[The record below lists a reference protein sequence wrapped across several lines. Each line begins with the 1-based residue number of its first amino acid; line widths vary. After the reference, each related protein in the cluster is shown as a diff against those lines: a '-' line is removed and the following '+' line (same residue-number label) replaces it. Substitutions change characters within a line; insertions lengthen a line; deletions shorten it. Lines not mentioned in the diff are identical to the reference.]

1 MLADLF
7 WVLLTWAIAGAVLI
21 GLGCLVLNL
30 FSRDYVLTDAFWSG
44 LCLAVAA
51 LQVWHFFKPVNL
63 AATLGLILAGA
74 AGIVWHRSR
83 LYELLR
89 SEKQAGVWGWLIYAI
104 ILISLAFRALGPCD
118 HFDTGLYGASALRW
132 ILTYPVVPGLAN
144 LHHRFGFNSSGFLS
158 IAALG
163 QGPWRDLGHHL
174 FAGLLVG
181 AFWTVVGPRVIRV
194 LRGGA
199 ASATDWFHA
208 ILLIPAIYWTTRA
221 RVVGTMTDVPA
232 CIVALA
238 GAAILF
244 EQLELKRGGDN
255 SSGRGIP
262 VRTLTAITLFSLAT
276 TMKLSLAV
284 FALLATIVGITLL
297 WFSSSTMRD
306 RWKWVGGSILLCSLL
321 IVPWLASNVV
331 LTGYPLYPS
340 TILGAPVDW
349 RVSSSLG
356 QLDSAEIK
364 WWARRPFVPMEEAQA
379 RPWLKDWFARNLV
392 GRESFQVPL
401 ALSVLGLGGITVT
414 LFRKRWKRL
423 GPWLWLLLPSIAG
436 VVFWFTAAPV
446 PRFGEAAIWA
456 TAAVLGT
463 AAVFSIAPDDASP
476 GRQRV
481 VCLGVILLSAW
492 CIGPHRLWSSVY
504 KPLLTAGRLASLPK
518 ASVAQV
524 TTQHG
529 LTIYWRT
536 GGQQCWDAAI
546 PCTPYFDETLDLRR
560 AGDMASGFKSD
571 RNDRDSDVKTA
582 WPNPKCAATS
592 TCEIHILGQE
602 SKDYGGE

>member
-1 MLADLF
+1 MLAGLV
-7 WVLLTWAIAGAVLI
+7 WVLLTWAIASAVLI

-30 FSRDYVLTDAFWSG
+30 FSRDYVPTDAFWSG

-51 LQVWHFFKPVNL
+51 LQVWHLFEPVNL
-63 AATLGLILAGA
+63 AATLGLILAGTV
-74 AGIVWHRSR
+74 GILWHRSR

-89 SEKQAGVWGWLIYAI
+89 SEKQVGVWGWLIYAA
-104 ILISLAFRALGPCD
+104 ILISLALRALGPCD

-144 LHHRFGFNSSGFLS
+144 LHHRFGFNSSSFLS
-158 IAALG
+158 IAAFG
-163 QGPWRDLGHHL
+163 QGPWLDLGHHL

-181 AFWTVVGPRVIRV
+181 AFWAMVGPRVIRV
-194 LRGGA
+194 LRGGS

-208 ILLIPAIYWTTRA
+208 ILLIPATYWTTRA
-221 RVVGTMTDVPA
+221 HVVGTMTDVPA

-238 GAAILF
+238 GACILF
-244 EQLELKRGGDN
+244 EQLERKRGDDN
-255 SSGRGIP
+255 SSSHSIR
-262 VRTLTAITLFSLAT
+262 VRTITAITLLSLAT

-297 WFSSSTMRD
+297 WFSSPTMRD

-321 IVPWLASNVV
+321 IVPWLASNAV

-349 RVSSSLG
+349 KVSPSLCR
-356 QLDSAEIK
+356 LDSTEIK
-364 WWARRPFVPMEEAQA
+364 WWSRRPFVPTEEAQV
-379 RPWLKDWFARNLV
+379 RPWLKDWFLRNIR
-392 GRESFQVPL
+392 GREPFQVPL
-401 ALSVLGLGGITVT
+401 ILSVLGL
-414 LFRKRWKRL
+414 
-423 GPWLWLLLPSIAG
+423 AG
-436 VVFWFTAAPV
+436 AAPA

-463 AAVFSIAPDDASP
+463 VAILSIVPGDAGL

-481 VCLGVILLSAW
+481 VCMGVILLGAW
-492 CIGPHRLWSSVY
+492 CIAPHRLWSSVY
-504 KPLLTAGRLASLPK
+504 KPLLTSDRLLPLSK

-524 TTQHG
+524 TTEHG
-529 LTIYWRT
+529 LTINWRT
-536 GGQQCWDAAI
+536 SGQQCWDAAI
-546 PCTPYFDETLDLRR
+546 PCTPYFDETLSLRK
-560 AGDMASGFKSD
+560 AGDLASGFKSD

-592 TCEIHILGQE
+592 TCEIRILGPE